1 MRKRSTRP
9 AMPGCPVDADPIANL
24 ALINDPE
31 RDFKRVMKDG
41 VTCKNTL

>member
-9 AMPGCPVDADPIANL
+9 AMPGCPVDADLIANL